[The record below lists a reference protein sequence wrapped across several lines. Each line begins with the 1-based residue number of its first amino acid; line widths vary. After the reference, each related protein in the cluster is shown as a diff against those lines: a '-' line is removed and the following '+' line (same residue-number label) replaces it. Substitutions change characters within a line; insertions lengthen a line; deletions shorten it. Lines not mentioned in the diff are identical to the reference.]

1 MRRSIL
7 AAGVSALALAA
18 TLVTV
23 PAHAHPDRDSEP
35 DVVVNGLAGPLTLA
49 VGDKGDVYVTQTFAN
64 TLSKVDKR
72 GRVSTLHQLPLSPE
86 EGELVGVARD
96 RGATYHVETDLTG
109 EVPTSHVVKTSR
121 TGKRTVV
128 SDDLWEYEIE
138 RDPDARQTYGFR
150 NLRSSCADEL
160 ADFEET
166 VGAPIFSEY
175 TGIVESHAYQLD
187 VHDGTIYVAD
197 AAANA
202 ILKVNERTGRISTVG
217 VVPSSTITFTED
229 LEAYVEGQFGGA
241 DLPDCLVG
249 KRFTPEPVPTD
260 VVRGWDGGLYVS
272 TLEGSAGEAAPL
284 SKVYRLSQWTGRSL
298 ELARGMHG
306 ATGLALMPTGHIVVA
321 EMFGGE
327 VSVIRPFTGRAATL
341 FEAESPAD
349 VGVDGRTVYA
359 TTGTFGD
366 GALVSYR
373 YRGW

>member
-1 MRRSIL
+1 MRRSTL

-23 PAHAHPDRDSEP
+23 PAHAHRDRDSEP
-35 DVVVNGLAGPLTLA
+35 DVVVNGLVGPLTLA
-49 VGDKGDVYVTQTFAN
+49 VDKGDVYVTQTFAN

-96 RGATYHVETDLTG
+96 RGATYHVETDFTG
-109 EVPTSHVVKTSR
+109 EVPTSHVVKTSK

-128 SDDLWEYEIE
+128 SDDLWAYEVE
-138 RDPDARQTYGFR
+138 RNPDARHTYGFR
-150 NLRSSCADEL
+150 DLRGSCADEL
-160 ADFEET
+160 AAWEEET
-166 VGAPIFSEY
+166 GFPTFTGY
-175 TGIVESHAYQLD
+175 PGIVESHAYQLD
-187 VHDGTIYVAD
+187 VHNGTIYVAD

-217 VVPSSTITFTED
+217 VIPSSTITFTEEV
-229 LEAYVEGQFGGA
+229 EAYVESQIPG
-241 DLPDCLVG
+241 DMPDCVVG
-249 KRFTPEPVPTD
+249 KRYTPEPVPTD

-272 TLEGSAGEAAPL
+272 TLEGSAGEVMPL

-327 VSVIRPFTGRAATL
+327 VSVIRPFHRRATTL
-341 FEAESPAD
+341 FEAENPAD
-349 VGVDGRTVYA
+349 VAVDGRTVYA